1 MTSVGNTR
9 PAPGATLGPPLTPEP
24 LTPDQWRAVKAVM
37 QAALELPREERA
49 AFVAEACEGNA
60 ALQAEVE
67 SLLAA
72 PDTGAGTG
80 GFLAAPPLA
89 GLAAMGDDPD
99 GEVAGLAAALADRY
113 VVERRL
119 GRGGMATVY
128 LARDLRHGRP
138 VAIKVLHPQLSTRS
152 APSASCAR
160 SRSPRRCSIR
170 TCCRSST
177 RGARRGGSTT

>member
-1 MTSVGNTR
+1 M
-9 PAPGATLGPPLTPEP
+9 PDAAPGAPLSPDP
-24 LTPDQWRAVKAVM
+24 LTPDQWRAVKAVV
-37 QAALELPREERA
+37 QAALELPRDRRA
-49 AFVAEACEGNA
+49 AFVAEACADDA
-60 ALQAEVE
+60 ALRAEVE
-67 SLLAA
+67 SLLDA

-89 GLAAMGDDPD
+89 DLAAAAGADPAADDPD
-99 GEVAGLAAALADRY
+99 GDVAGLAAALADRY

-138 VAIKVLHPQLSTRS
+138 VAIKVLHPQLSSRS
-152 APSASCAR
+152 APSGSCAR